1 MVEQGMALSGA
12 RFWAGLGWGLSRM
25 GVAKQE
31 VVLSRT
37 SLRRAGVEQGLQCWS
52 L

>member
-1 MVEQGMALSGA
+1 
-12 RFWAGLGWGLSRM
+12 M
-25 GVAKQE
+25 GVARQE

-37 SLRRAGVEQGLQCWS
+37 SLGRAGVEQGLLCWA